1 MLWLRPVNSRAGHQ
15 ARKQKMKAL
24 LRKVIRAMKPTTY
37 YYHEQVLTDDLER
50 EMMKAYMGTGV
61 RGRHF

>member
-1 MLWLRPVNSRAGHQ
+1 MKKIVNFLR
-15 ARKQKMKAL
+15 ARWHRPPSAH
-24 LRKVIRAMKPTTY
+24 Y
-37 YYHEQVLTDDLER
+37 YRDPVLTDALAR

>member
-1 MLWLRPVNSRAGHQ
+1 
-15 ARKQKMKAL
+15 MKAL
-24 LRKVIRAMKPTTY
+24 LQKVISAMKPRTY

-50 EMMKAYMGTGV
+50 ALMRAYMGTGV